1 MMLAAVSSQ
10 LIALCIAALV
20 NVLLGIYKNIGIEGY
35 KFDVRKLINGLIKA
49 VIIIVAF
56 IGVAYCFDITDLNS
70 LGITPDMIV
79 NTAII
84 LYIGKSL
91 QNLTKIL
98 GVEASLKKTNTTT
111 IKENTSDN
119 SNMGSVG

>member
-20 NVLLGIYKNIGIEGY
+20 NVLLGLYNNIGVERY
-35 KFDVRKLINGLIKA
+35 KFDIRKLINGLIKA

-56 IGVAYCFDITDLNS
+56 IGIAYCFDVTDLNS
-70 LGITPDMIV
+70 LGLTPDMIV

-84 LYIGKSL
+84 LYISKSL

-98 GVEASLKKTNTTT
+98 GIETSLKKTNTTT
-111 IKENTSDN
+111 ITESTSDN
-119 SNMGSVG
+119 SDMGSVG

>member
-20 NVLLGIYKNIGIEGY
+20 NVLLGLYNNIGVEGY

-56 IGVAYCFDITDLNS
+56 IGIAYCFDITDLNS
-70 LGITPDMIV
+70 LGLTPDMIV

-84 LYIGKSL
+84 LYVGKSL
-91 QNLTKIL
+91 QNLAKIL
-98 GVEASLKKTNTTT
+98 GIETSLKKTNTTT
-111 IKENTSDN
+111 ITENTSDN
-119 SNMGSVG
+119 SDMGSVG

>member
-1 MMLAAVSSQ
+1 MLTAVSSQ

-20 NVLLGIYKNIGIEGY
+20 NVLLGLYNNIGVERY
-35 KFDVRKLINGLIKA
+35 KFDIRKLINGLIKA

-56 IGVAYCFDITDLNS
+56 IGIAYCFDITDLNS
-70 LGITPDMIV
+70 LGLTPDMIV
-79 NTAII
+79 NAAIV

-98 GVEASLKKTNTTT
+98 GVETSLKKTNTTT
-111 IKENTSDN
+111 ITESTSDN
-119 SNMGSVG
+119 SDMGSVG

>member
-1 MMLAAVSSQ
+1 MMLATVSSQ

-20 NVLLGIYKNIGIEGY
+20 NVLLGLYNNIGVERY
-35 KFDVRKLINGLIKA
+35 KFDIRKLINGLIKA

-56 IGVAYCFDITDLNS
+56 IGIAYCFDVTDLNS
-70 LGITPDMIV
+70 LGLTPDMIV

-84 LYIGKSL
+84 LYISKSL

-98 GVEASLKKTNTTT
+98 GIETSLKKTNTIT
-111 IKENTSDN
+111 ITESTSDN
-119 SNMGSVG
+119 SDMGSVG

>member
-1 MMLAAVSSQ
+1 MMLATVSSQ

-20 NVLLGIYKNIGIEGY
+20 NVLLGIYNNIGVEGY
-35 KFDVRKLINGLIKA
+35 KFDIRKLINGLIKA

-56 IGVAYCFDITDLNS
+56 IGIAYCFDITDLNS
-70 LGITPDMIV
+70 LGLTPDMIV

-98 GVEASLKKTNTTT
+98 GVETSLKKINTTT
-111 IKENTSDN
+111 ITENTSDN

>member
-1 MMLAAVSSQ
+1 MMLTAVSSQ

-20 NVLLGIYKNIGIEGY
+20 NVLLGLYNNIGVERY

-49 VIIIVAF
+49 VIVIIAF
-56 IGVAYCFDITDLNS
+56 IGIAYCFDITDLNS
-70 LGITPDMIV
+70 LGLTPDMIV

-84 LYIGKSL
+84 LYISKSL

-98 GVEASLKKTNTTT
+98 GVETSLKKISTTT
-111 IKENTSDN
+111 ITKNTSDN
-119 SNMGSVG
+119 SDMGSVG

>member
-1 MMLAAVSSQ
+1 MLAAVSSQ

-20 NVLLGIYKNIGIEGY
+20 NVLLGLYNNIGVERY

-56 IGVAYCFDITDLNS
+56 IGIAYCFDVTDLNS
-70 LGITPDMIV
+70 LGLTPDMIV

-84 LYIGKSL
+84 LYISKSL

-98 GVEASLKKTNTTT
+98 GIETSLKKTNTTT
-111 IKENTSDN
+111 ITESTSDN
-119 SNMGSVG
+119 SDMGSVG

>member
-1 MMLAAVSSQ
+1 MMLATVSSQ

-20 NVLLGIYKNIGIEGY
+20 NVILGLYNNIGVERY
-35 KFDVRKLINGLIKA
+35 KFDIRKLINGLIKA

-56 IGVAYCFDITDLNS
+56 IGIAYCFDVTDLNS
-70 LGITPDMIV
+70 LGLTPDMIV

-84 LYIGKSL
+84 LYISKSL

-98 GVEASLKKTNTTT
+98 GVETSLKKISTTT
-111 IKENTSDN
+111 ITKNTSDN
-119 SNMGSVG
+119 SDMGSVG

>member
-20 NVLLGIYKNIGIEGY
+20 NVLLGLYNNIGVERY

-56 IGVAYCFDITDLNS
+56 IGIAYCFDITDLNS
-70 LGITPDMIV
+70 LGLTPDMIV

-84 LYIGKSL
+84 LYVGKSL

-98 GVEASLKKTNTTT
+98 GVEASLKKISTTT
-111 IKENTSDN
+111 ITENTSDN
-119 SNMGSVG
+119 SDMGSVG

>member
-20 NVLLGIYKNIGIEGY
+20 NVLLGLYNNIGVERY

-56 IGVAYCFDITDLNS
+56 IGIAYCFDITDLNS
-70 LGITPDMIV
+70 LGLTPDMIV

-84 LYIGKSL
+84 LYVGKSL

-98 GVEASLKKTNTTT
+98 GVEASLKKTSTTT
-111 IKENTSDN
+111 ITENTSDN
-119 SNMGSVG
+119 SDMGSVG

>member
-1 MMLAAVSSQ
+1 MMLATVSSQ

-20 NVLLGIYKNIGIEGY
+20 NVLLGIYNNIGVEGY
-35 KFDVRKLINGLIKA
+35 KFDIRKLINGLIKA

-56 IGVAYCFDITDLNS
+56 IGIAYCFDITDLNS
-70 LGITPDMIV
+70 LGLTPDMIV

-98 GVEASLKKTNTTT
+98 GVETSLKKINTTT
-111 IKENTSDN
+111 ITENTSDN
-119 SNMGSVG
+119 SNMGNVG

>member
-1 MMLAAVSSQ
+1 MMLATVSSQ

-20 NVLLGIYKNIGIEGY
+20 NVLLGIYNNIGVEGY
-35 KFDVRKLINGLIKA
+35 KFDIRKLINGLIKA
-49 VIIIVAF
+49 VIIIAAF
-56 IGVAYCFDITDLNS
+56 IGIAYCFDITDLNS
-70 LGITPDMIV
+70 LGLTPDMIV

-98 GVEASLKKTNTTT
+98 GVETSLKKTNIIATT
-111 IKENTSDN
+111 ENTSDN
-119 SNMGSVG
+119 SDMGSVG

>member
-20 NVLLGIYKNIGIEGY
+20 NVLLGLYNNIGVEGY
-35 KFDVRKLINGLIKA
+35 KFDIRKLINGLIKA
-49 VIIIVAF
+49 VIVIVAF
-56 IGVAYCFDITDLNS
+56 IGIAYCFDITDLNS
-70 LGITPDMIV
+70 LGLTPDMIV
-79 NTAII
+79 NAAIV

-98 GVEASLKKTNTTT
+98 GVETSLKKTNTTT
-111 IKENTSDN
+111 ITESTSDN
-119 SNMGSVG
+119 SDMGSVG

>member
-20 NVLLGIYKNIGIEGY
+20 NVLLGLYNNIGVEGY
-35 KFDVRKLINGLIKA
+35 KFDIRKLINGLIKA

-70 LGITPDMIV
+70 LGVTPDMIV

-91 QNLTKIL
+91 QNLAKVL
-98 GVEASLKKTNTTT
+98 GVETSSKKAKTTT
-111 IKENTSDN
+111 ITESTSDN
-119 SNMGSVG
+119 SDMGSVG

>member
-20 NVLLGIYKNIGIEGY
+20 NVLLGLYNNIGVERY

-49 VIIIVAF
+49 VIIIIAF
-56 IGVAYCFDITDLNS
+56 IGIAYCFDVTDLNS
-70 LGITPDMIV
+70 LGLTPDMIV

-84 LYIGKSL
+84 LYISKSL

-98 GVEASLKKTNTTT
+98 GIETSLKKTNTTT
-111 IKENTSDN
+111 ITKSTSDN
-119 SNMGSVG
+119 SDMGSVG

>member
-20 NVLLGIYKNIGIEGY
+20 NVLLGLYNNIGVEGY

-70 LGITPDMIV
+70 LGVTPDMIV

-91 QNLTKIL
+91 QNLAKVL
-98 GVEASLKKTNTTT
+98 GVETSLKKTNTTT
-111 IKENTSDN
+111 ITENTSDN
-119 SNMGSVG
+119 SDMGSVG

>member
-20 NVLLGIYKNIGIEGY
+20 NVLLGLYNNIGVERY

-56 IGVAYCFDITDLNS
+56 IGIAYCFDVTDLNS
-70 LGITPDMIV
+70 LGLTPDMIV

-84 LYIGKSL
+84 LYISKSL

-98 GVEASLKKTNTTT
+98 GIETSLKKTNTTT
-111 IKENTSDN
+111 ITKSTSDN
-119 SNMGSVG
+119 SDMGSVG

>member
-10 LIALCIAALV
+10 LIALCVAALV
-20 NVLLGIYKNIGIEGY
+20 NVLLGLYNNIGVERY

-49 VIIIVAF
+49 VIVIIAF
-56 IGVAYCFDITDLNS
+56 IGIAYCFDITDLNS
-70 LGITPDMIV
+70 LGLTPDMIV
-79 NTAII
+79 NAAIV

-98 GVEASLKKTNTTT
+98 GVETSLKKTNTTT
-111 IKENTSDN
+111 ITESTSDN
-119 SNMGSVG
+119 SDMGSVG

>member
-1 MMLAAVSSQ
+1 MMLVTVSSQ

-20 NVLLGIYKNIGIEGY
+20 NVLLGIYNNIGVEGY
-35 KFDVRKLINGLIKA
+35 KFDIRKLINGLIKA
-49 VIIIVAF
+49 VIVIIAF

-70 LGITPDMIV
+70 LGLTPDMIV
-79 NTAII
+79 NAAII

-98 GVEASLKKTNTTT
+98 GVETSLKKTNTTT
-111 IKENTSDN
+111 ITESTSDN
-119 SNMGSVG
+119 SDMGSVG

>member
-20 NVLLGIYKNIGIEGY
+20 NVLLGLYHNIGVEGY
-35 KFDVRKLINGLIKA
+35 KFDIRKLINGLIKA

-56 IGVAYCFDITDLNS
+56 IGIAYCFDITDLNS
-70 LGITPDMIV
+70 LGLTPDMIV

-84 LYIGKSL
+84 LYVGKSL

-111 IKENTSDN
+111 ITESTSNN
-119 SNMGSVG
+119 SDMGSVG

>member
-1 MMLAAVSSQ
+1 MMLATVSSQ

-20 NVLLGIYKNIGIEGY
+20 NVLLGLYNNIGVERY

-49 VIIIVAF
+49 VIVIIAF
-56 IGVAYCFDITDLNS
+56 IGIAYCFDVTDLNS
-70 LGITPDMIV
+70 LGLTPDMIV

-91 QNLTKIL
+91 QNLAKVL
-98 GVEASLKKTNTTT
+98 GVETSLKKTSTTT
-111 IKENTSDN
+111 ITENTSDN
-119 SNMGSVG
+119 SDMGSVG

>member
-70 LGITPDMIV
+70 LGVTPDMIV

-91 QNLTKIL
+91 QNLAKVL
-98 GVEASLKKTNTTT
+98 GVETSSKKANTTT
-111 IKENTSDN
+111 ITESTSDN

>member
-1 MMLAAVSSQ
+1 MLAAVSNQ

-20 NVLLGIYKNIGIEGY
+20 NVLLGLYNNIGVERY

-56 IGVAYCFDITDLNS
+56 IGIAYCFDVTDLNS
-70 LGITPDMIV
+70 LGLTPDMIV

-84 LYIGKSL
+84 LYISKSL

-98 GVEASLKKTNTTT
+98 GIETSLKKTNTTT
-111 IKENTSDN
+111 ITKSTSDN
-119 SNMGSVG
+119 SDMGSVG

>member
-20 NVLLGIYKNIGIEGY
+20 NVLLGLYNNIGVERY

-56 IGVAYCFDITDLNS
+56 IGIAYCFDITDLNS
-70 LGITPDMIV
+70 LGLTPDMIV

-84 LYIGKSL
+84 LYVGKSL

-111 IKENTSDN
+111 ITESTSDN
-119 SNMGSVG
+119 SDMRSVG

>member
-20 NVLLGIYKNIGIEGY
+20 NVLLGLYNNIGVEKY
-35 KFDVRKLINGLIKA
+35 KFDIRKLISGLIKA

-56 IGVAYCFDITDLNS
+56 IGIAYCFDITDLNS
-70 LGITPDMIV
+70 LGLTPDMIV

-84 LYIGKSL
+84 LYVGKSL

-98 GVEASLKKTNTTT
+98 GVETSLKKTNTTT
-111 IKENTSDN
+111 ITENTSDN
-119 SNMGSVG
+119 SDMGSVG

>member
-10 LIALCIAALV
+10 LIALCIAALI
-20 NVLLGIYKNIGIEGY
+20 NVLLGLYNNIGVERY

-49 VIIIVAF
+49 VIVIIAF
-56 IGVAYCFDITDLNS
+56 IGIAYCFDITDLNS
-70 LGITPDMIV
+70 LGLTPDMIV
-79 NTAII
+79 NAAIV

-98 GVEASLKKTNTTT
+98 GVETSLKKTNTTT
-111 IKENTSDN
+111 ITESTSDN
-119 SNMGSVG
+119 SDMGSVG

>member
-1 MMLAAVSSQ
+1 MLAAVSSQ

-20 NVLLGIYKNIGIEGY
+20 NVLLGLYNNIGVERY

-56 IGVAYCFDITDLNS
+56 IGIAYCFDITDLNS
-70 LGITPDMIV
+70 LGLTPDMIV

-84 LYIGKSL
+84 LYVGKSL

-98 GVEASLKKTNTTT
+98 GVEASLKKTSTTT
-111 IKENTSDN
+111 ITENTSDN
-119 SNMGSVG
+119 SDMGSVG

>member
-20 NVLLGIYKNIGIEGY
+20 NVLLGLYNNIGVEGY
-35 KFDVRKLINGLIKA
+35 KFDVHKLINGLIKA
-49 VIIIVAF
+49 AIVIVAF

-70 LGITPDMIV
+70 LGLTPDMIV
-79 NTAII
+79 NAAIV

-98 GVEASLKKTNTTT
+98 GVETSLKKTNTIATT
-111 IKENTSDN
+111 ENTSDN
-119 SNMGSVG
+119 SDMGSVG

>member
-1 MMLAAVSSQ
+1 MLAAVSSQ

-20 NVLLGIYKNIGIEGY
+20 NVLLGLYNNIGVERY
-35 KFDVRKLINGLIKA
+35 KFDIRKLINGLIKA

-56 IGVAYCFDITDLNS
+56 IGIAYCFDVTDLNS
-70 LGITPDMIV
+70 LGLTPDMIV

-84 LYIGKSL
+84 LYISKSL

-98 GVEASLKKTNTTT
+98 GIETSLKKTNTTT
-111 IKENTSDN
+111 ITESTSDN
-119 SNMGSVG
+119 SDMGSVG

>member
-1 MMLAAVSSQ
+1 MMLTAVSSQ

-20 NVLLGIYKNIGIEGY
+20 NVLLGLYNNIGVERY

-49 VIIIVAF
+49 VIVIIAF
-56 IGVAYCFDITDLNS
+56 IGIAYCFDITDLNS
-70 LGITPDMIV
+70 LGLTPDMIV

-84 LYIGKSL
+84 LYVGKSL

-98 GVEASLKKTNTTT
+98 GVETSLKKISTTT
-111 IKENTSDN
+111 ITKNTSDN
-119 SNMGSVG
+119 SDMGSVG

>member
-1 MMLAAVSSQ
+1 MMLATVSSQ

-20 NVLLGIYKNIGIEGY
+20 NVLLGLYNNIGVERY

-49 VIIIVAF
+49 VIVIIAF
-56 IGVAYCFDITDLNS
+56 IGIAYCFDVTDLNS
-70 LGITPDMIV
+70 LGLTPDMIV

-84 LYIGKSL
+84 LYISKSL

-98 GVEASLKKTNTTT
+98 GIETSLKKTNTTT
-111 IKENTSDN
+111 ITESTSDN
-119 SNMGSVG
+119 SDMGSVG